1 MKTIK
6 KDPEFYDSLAKLKK
20 YIIKYIEEKALKYS
34 ISSQLYK
41 LEKPEIIELIKISN
55 DYEKEK
61 NVLNISLEEYYYK
74 KTQNEII
81 KKWILEIVKN
91 KNFTQINEEA
101 NFITKKLGITY
112 KLKSNIFLK
121 LIEIQNNPYYSQEK
135 KDIYKQIIL
144 NFSSNINIDS
154 LEQTIDILVAVR
166 NKNKIKIL
174 NILNKNLK
182 NQSEN
187 QKIFKSSLI
196 NKESRLIKLKRMLIL
211 TYWPVGCLSKN
222 IFIKI
227 LIKYYKY
234 LEEEILALKYNEILN
249 YLRAIKTLSLNEIFY
264 KGSSKNINFNYFF
277 SDFTQYNPKDFQNT
291 LKRYLYVVEKTITKK
306 YLTWFFKDKISNN
319 WESFIYALEYIQKHK
334 LINIK
339 EKIKEIITAKFQT
352 EDFFISFDKTNFN
365 PYESSIIFKEKY
377 IKNAFIKSIINYV
390 EKNSQNIETYGWIA
404 FYIYA
409 DNEDKKFFCQ
419 NMKEF
424 FKTKPFEIQNQIFI
438 YFLSFYPNIEN
449 KHFKFISDILLYLD
463 ENKITIPKKIIKMQ
477 KINPNQ
483 LDYQKSYLLIKSL
496 KTRSR
501 ILKILLKNIR
511 FNLIEKLE
519 DENEKKLLPAICY
532 LIYCENLVELKNNS
546 KIKSNEKS
554 SLLEFISFFKTK
566 LKQKINFK
574 KELMK
579 AKGI

>member
-6 KDPEFYDSLAKLKK
+6 KDSEFYNSLTTLKK
-20 YIIKYIEEKALKYS
+20 YIIKYIEEKVLKYS

-61 NVLNISLEEYYYK
+61 NVLNTSLEEYYYK

-81 KKWILEIVKN
+81 KKWILEIIRN
-91 KNFTQINEEA
+91 KNFTQISKED
-101 NFITKKLGITY
+101 NFNTKKLGITY
-112 KLKSNIFLK
+112 KLKSNNFLK
-121 LIEIQNNPYYSQEK
+121 LIEIQNSPYYSQEK
-135 KDIYKQIIL
+135 KNIYKQIIL
-144 NFSSNINIDS
+144 NFSSNINIDN
-154 LEQTIDILVAVR
+154 LEHTIDILVAVR
-166 NKNKIKIL
+166 NKNKFKIL
-174 NILNKNLK
+174 NILNKNFK

-187 QKIFKSSLI
+187 QKVFKSSLI
-196 NKESRLIKLKRMLIL
+196 NKESRLIKLKKMLIL
-211 TYWPVGCLSKN
+211 TYWPVGCLSKS

-227 LIKYYKY
+227 LIKHYKY
-234 LEEEILALKYNEILN
+234 LEEEILALKHNEILN
-249 YLRAIKTLSLNEIFY
+249 YLHAIKTLSLNEIFY
-264 KGSSKNINFNYFF
+264 KGSNKNINFNYFF
-277 SDFTQYNPKDFQNT
+277 SDFTQYTPKDFKDA
-291 LKRYLYVVEKTITKK
+291 LKCYLYIVEKTITKK

-319 WESFIYALEYIQKHK
+319 WESFIDALEYIEKHK

-365 PYESSIIFKEKY
+365 PYESSTIFKEKY
-377 IKNAFIKSIINYV
+377 IKNAFIQSIMDYV
-390 EKNSQNIETYGWIA
+390 KKNSQNIETYGWIA

-409 DNEDKKFFCQ
+409 ENKDKTIFCQ
-419 NMKEF
+419 HMKEF
-424 FKTKPFEIQNQIFI
+424 FKTKTFEIQNQIFI

-449 KHFKFISDILLYLD
+449 RHFKFISDILLYLD

-483 LDYQKSYLLIKSL
+483 LDYQKSYILIKSL

-532 LIYCENLVELKNNS
+532 LIYCENLVELKSNK
-546 KIKSNEKS
+546 KIKSNEKN

-579 AKGI
+579 TRDI

>member
-1 MKTIK
+1 
-6 KDPEFYDSLAKLKK
+6 
-20 YIIKYIEEKALKYS
+20 
-34 ISSQLYK
+34 
-41 LEKPEIIELIKISN
+41 
-55 DYEKEK
+55 
-61 NVLNISLEEYYYK
+61 
-74 KTQNEII
+74 
-81 KKWILEIVKN
+81 
-91 KNFTQINEEA
+91 
-101 NFITKKLGITY
+101 
-112 KLKSNIFLK
+112 
-121 LIEIQNNPYYSQEK
+121 
-135 KDIYKQIIL
+135 
-144 NFSSNINIDS
+144 
-154 LEQTIDILVAVR
+154 
-166 NKNKIKIL
+166 
-174 NILNKNLK
+174 
-182 NQSEN
+182 
-187 QKIFKSSLI
+187 
-196 NKESRLIKLKRMLIL
+196 MLIL

-277 SDFTQYNPKDFQNT
+277 SDFTQYNPKDFQDT

-532 LIYCENLVELKNNS
+532 LIYCENLVELKNNR

-579 AKGI
+579 SKGI